1 MPTLE
6 KESAIEEANESIEE
20 SQENKAAVPDNEIQS
35 TVIDADASQPKEDET
50 SAAMDADLS
59 ESTEASL
66 AESTTEE
73 LTAEEMKCW
82 NLKQQ

>member
-35 TVIDADASQPKEDET
+35 TVIDADASHQKKTKPVQQWMQT
-50 SAAMDADLS
+50 
-59 ESTEASL
+59 
-66 AESTTEE
+66 
-73 LTAEEMKCW
+73 C
-82 NLKQQ
+82 LKARKLL